1 MRRLT
6 SKRQRKQKNKI
17 SLSSK
22 QFKAPI
28 GLTDGDDAEQE
39 LPFDSNA
46 LILPAMGGTCG
57 QKEEGP
63 AEPVAKPLSKS
74 QKRKARRVQE
84 EKERRSARDN
94 VLQSL
99 SQTALDPET
108 LQALR
113 PLAAR
118 GQKET
123 RKEVSARRQA
133 LRAAGHHV
141 EDDDVP
147 TPRHNPNS
155 ESDVGSSDDSSSEEE
170 ATPRPSS
177 APARTQFA
185 PRRWDEPQSPQEEA
199 QPALKKARTGGEES
213 GSDTAPHP
221 LLAQALAQARQQLG
235 LGDGLG
241 GADEEEGPARLA
253 PSVPRENLPHPRS
266 VSVERRPEIQA
277 AREGLPILGME
288 QEIMELLAE
297 HDVVVL
303 SGETGCGKT
312 TQVPQFLLEA
322 GFGCPRFPERAGA
335 VGITQPRRIGAISTA
350 ERVADELGSRLGDV
364 VGYQVRYDRSVGD
377 ATALK
382 FMTDGIL
389 LRELQHDFLLPHY
402 SAILVDEAHERSLNT
417 DILLGLLSRVVSLR
431 RQMHSQQQQG
441 PGGVPVWPLKLVIM
455 SATLRVEDFV
465 GNQRLFPRPPPLITV
480 PARQYPV
487 TVHFSRRTEMN
498 DYVGAAHRKVAQ
510 IHRQLPPGGIL
521 VFLTGQAEV
530 KQLCKQLET
539 TFKAQRRNQ
548 PALPASAP
556 PEEAGDIVSGGD
568 AAEEG
573 FGADAIDF
581 LDAEVEDLDDFDDGE
596 DEEEEEEVDVM
607 GGAGFTPEQIA
618 LAEAEFE
625 KRLGLTAP
633 APAAPSRAA
642 QGPGPVHV
650 VPLFAMLPA
659 AGQAEVFRPAP
670 PGHRLVIVATNV
682 AETSLTIPGIRYVV
696 DAGRAKQRVLESTA
710 SGMARYEVGWV
721 SQASAAQRAGRAG
734 RTGPGHA
741 YRLFSSAVF
750 NDAFPAHAAPEILG
764 SPQESVVLSLKSM
777 GVARVHNFPFPTPP
791 EPSALRA
798 AVAVLTTLGALRAGD
813 EELTPLGR
821 AMAALPVN
829 PRHARML
836 LHAASEGGRA
846 AGLLDAGVALAAAL
860 SVESPFLQ
868 LAAPGGGDD
877 ATAAAAAA
885 AAAETRRKAQ
895 AALRDQDS
903 DGLSALRALCAYLAH
918 GRAAGWAA
926 GAGLHARHLEEAV
939 ALRAQLARVL
949 AACPVGGLGGDHA
962 FSLAALDGVKPLPA
976 PGPAVA
982 DALRRA
988 MLAGWPDR
996 VARRQRSAEYLAGQR
1011 EQGYS
1016 SRAVRYQA
1024 AELEEPVFLHPLS
1037 GLHRAPPAFL
1047 LYTDLVRTAK
1057 RPYVSGVTALDPA
1070 WLPATAAA
1078 LCSLSAP
1085 LPAPA
1090 PFYSPARDAVLAW
1103 HEVTFGRHGWAMPRT
1118 AAPHPDPA
1126 ERCARF
1132 AAALLEGRVLPALEP
1147 LAGGL
1152 AAPPAALARPEA
1164 RGGARVSNLLLALER
1179 AGVDSRRSLLAALRD
1194 EPGFLLRELR
1204 AWYPAP
1210 ALPILQQAW
1219 AALLGGACREGVPA

>member
-57 QKEEGP
+57 QKEEEP

-221 LLAQALAQARQQLG
+221 PLAQALAQARQQLG

-241 GADEEEGPARLA
+241 GADEDEGPARLA

-581 LDAEVEDLDDFDDGE
+581 LDAEAEDLDDFDDGE

-607 GGAGFTPEQIA
+607 GGAGFTPEQLA

-860 SVESPFLQ
+860 S
-868 LAAPGGGDD
+868 
-877 ATAAAAAA
+877 
-885 AAAETRRKAQ
+885 

-918 GRAAGWAA
+918 GRDAGWAA

-949 AACPVGGLGGDHA
+949 TACPVDGLGGDHA
-962 FSLAALDGVKPLPA
+962 
-976 PGPAVA
+976 
-982 DALRRA
+982 
-988 MLAGWPDR
+988 
-996 VARRQRSAEYLAGQR
+996 
-1011 EQGYS
+1011 GYS

-1132 AAALLEGRVLPALEP
+1132 AAALLEGR
-1147 LAGGL
+1147 
-1152 AAPPAALARPEA
+1152 
-1164 RGGARVSNLLLALER
+1164 R
-1179 AGVDSRRSLLAALRD
+1179 AGVDSRRSLLAALLD

-1219 AALLGGACREGVPA
+1219 AALLEEACREGVPA

>member
-57 QKEEGP
+57 QKEEEP

-221 LLAQALAQARQQLG
+221 PLAQALAQARQQLG

-241 GADEEEGPARLA
+241 GADEDEGPARLA

-581 LDAEVEDLDDFDDGE
+581 LDAEAEDLDDFDDGE

-607 GGAGFTPEQIA
+607 GGAGFTPEQLA

-821 AMAALPVN
+821 AMAALP
-829 PRHARML
+829 
-836 LHAASEGGRA
+836 
-846 AGLLDAGVALAAAL
+846 
-860 SVESPFLQ
+860 
-868 LAAPGGGDD
+868 
-877 ATAAAAAA
+877 
-885 AAAETRRKAQ
+885 
-895 AALRDQDS
+895 
-903 DGLSALRALCAYLAH
+903 
-918 GRAAGWAA
+918 
-926 GAGLHARHLEEAV
+926 
-939 ALRAQLARVL
+939 LARVL
-949 AACPVGGLGGDHA
+949 TACPVDGLGGDHA
-962 FSLAALDGVKPLPA
+962 VSLAALDGVKPLPA

-1152 AAPPAALARPEA
+1152 AAPPAALARPGA

-1179 AGVDSRRSLLAALRD
+1179 AGVDSRRSLLAALLD

-1219 AALLGGACREGVPA
+1219 AALLEEACREGVPA